1 MDVIWVNGRRLGE
14 DKADGGGNGAR
25 ACVRLAGKFWWT
37 MDSPPSPP
45 VPGPRWRAFAAWL
58 ALAVAVAVVY
68 RGVERHRFVNF
79 DDPMYLYENGHVTQG
94 LTDEAL
100 GWAWTNKDTLQWQ
113 PVAWMAHLLVSETA
127 GMQPA
132 PHLLAN
138 LLLHALNAGLLF
150 ALLRTLTGA
159 PGRSFAVALLFAL
172 HPVNVETAA
181 WASQLKST
189 LSTAFGLGALLAY
202 ARTARRGGG
211 FSPGALGLLLL
222 SLLAKPMLV
231 AFPVLLALLDFW
243 PLQRLPA
250 TRGTGAR
257 KAWGR
262 WLLEKA
268 PYLLVAGVIAL
279 VTAMPWGAHP
289 EMATVHGPDW
299 QRLAAVPVN
308 YVRYLGLLFW
318 PADLA
323 VLYPEKLDYPPLMQI
338 GALLLLLGVTF
349 AAWRL
354 RSRQPALLVGWG
366 WFLFTLFPVSGIVQL
381 GPQWIADRY
390 LYVPGIG
397 LLLTVGWLAAAALEN
412 RGRPW
417 QPVLAGL
424 AAVACGWLAHTQ
436 AGYWENSLTLW
447 QHAAAVTPPSA
458 TGHINLGNAL
468 LEAGRYPEAEAEL
481 AAAVALGPNDPR
493 PYLNLAI
500 IARQRGAPARAMD
513 LLRHALALAPKDARI
528 YSNLGSLLDDR
539 GEKAEARSLLEKAV
553 QLRPDLAEAR
563 INLGVL
569 LAQAGDLDGAL
580 ANFETA
586 ARLKPGDPAVIRNLQ
601 LVRRQIAARAAGTAR

>member
-1 MDVIWVNGRRLGE
+1 
-14 DKADGGGNGAR
+14 
-25 ACVRLAGKFWWT
+25 

-45 VPGPRWRAFAAWL
+45 APGSRRLALAAWL
-58 ALAVAVAVVY
+58 ALAVAIAVVY

-79 DDPMYLYENGHVTQG
+79 DDPMYLYENGHVSAG
-94 LTDEAL
+94 LTAEGL
-100 GWAWTNKDTLQWQ
+100 RWAWTNKDTLQWQ
-113 PVAWMAHLLVSETA
+113 PVAWMAHMFVSGTA

-150 ALLRTLTGA
+150 ALLRALTGA

-202 ARTARRGGG
+202 ARSARRGGG

-231 AFPVLLALLDFW
+231 AFPVLLALVDFW
-243 PLQRLPA
+243 PLRRLPA
-250 TRGTGAR
+250 ARGPGAPA
-257 KAWGR
+257 AWGR

-268 PYLLVAGVIAL
+268 PYLVAVAAIAL
-279 VTAMPWGAHP
+279 VTALPWGAHP
-289 EMATVHGPDW
+289 EMNTVHGPDW
-299 QRLAAVPVN
+299 PRLAAVPCN

-318 PADLA
+318 PARLA
-323 VLYPEKLDYPPLMQI
+323 VLYPENLDYPRLQVA

-354 RSRQPALLVGWG
+354 RRRQPALLVGWG

-381 GPQWIADRY
+381 GPQGIADRY

-397 LLLTVGWLAAAALEN
+397 LLLAAVWLAADALG
-412 RGRPW
+412 GRARFWP
-417 QPVLAGL
+417 PVLTGL
-424 AAVACGWLAHTQ
+424 AAVVCGGLAHTQ

-447 QHAAAVTPPSA
+447 TRAAAVTPPSA
-458 TGHINLGNAL
+458 VRHVNLGNAL
-468 LEAGRYPEAEAEL
+468 LDAGRDAEAETEFAAAIAL
-481 AAAVALGPNDPR
+481 AASDPR
-493 PYLNLAI
+493 PYVNLAI
-500 IARQRGAPARAMD
+500 IARRRGDPVRAVA

-528 YSNLGSLLDDR
+528 YSNLGSLLDDL
-539 GEKAEARSLLEKAV
+539 GEKREARSLLEKAV
-553 QLRPDLAEAR
+553 ELRPDLAEAR

-569 LAQAGDLDGAL
+569 LASAGDLDRAL
-580 ANFETA
+580 ACFEAA
-586 ARLKPGDPAVIRNLQ
+586 ARLKPGDPAVEQNLQ
-601 LVRRQIAARAAGTAR
+601 LVRRQLAARQPRLIRD